1 MSIPASLSNLEGNHL
16 DRMDVMVLLDLIGA
30 KNPTFMSTQ
39 VQNNDVV
46 FNVTL
51 RALINSYL
59 RSITHYHFLRTLI
72 DTQSLLSNF
81 VHFELFIN

>member
-39 VQNNDVV
+39 VQIMSC
-46 FNVTL
+46 L
-51 RALINSYL
+51 MS
-59 RSITHYHFLRTLI
+59 HYKR
-72 DTQSLLSNF
+72 
-81 VHFELFIN
+81 